1 MGIFIINDDSINKA
15 WSGENG
21 YCFSMKDYTL
31 KDVNDIADSD
41 IDDGFAKSQL
51 MISNGYIPYVKVSDV
66 EIMRAY
72 ISSINNKTNVL
83 DRKFTVSEI
92 GLSTG
97 INNVYDSVVVV
108 QNYKNDKSN
117 GIGSGFIYN
126 NDGYIMTNSHV
137 IEGASNIKVMLMSG
151 DAVDATIIGDD
162 EYADIAV
169 IKIDKKYVT
178 KVATLGSSE
187 SINVGDTVFTIG
199 SPISSEYYGTVTRG
213 ILSGKNRL
221 VNVTV
226 ESSNDWIMNVM
237 QTDAAINPG
246 NSGGPLCNANGDVIG
261 INSMKLVQSQV
272 EGMGFAIPIEDAISY
287 ANMIVNGEKI
297 KRSYLGLRMVNVS
310 STYNFANEDI
320 KIDSKVISGV
330 AIIEILKD
338 GPCNNTGRKKGD
350 VITKIGDYN
359 IKTVAELRYHL
370 YKYKPNDKINIV
382 VNRNGKVMSYKV
394 TLGTSN

>member
-1 MGIFIINDDSINKA
+1 MKKTIIASITTFFIGCA
-15 WSGENG
+15 
-21 YCFSMKDYTL
+21 SMYMIIRAYPL
-31 KDVNDIADSD
+31 N
-41 IDDGFAKSQL
+41 
-51 MISNGYIPYVKVSDV
+51 ISN
-66 EIMRAY
+66 
-72 ISSINNKTNVL
+72 INNNTNVV

-338 GPCNNTGRKKGD
+338 GPCNNTGLKKGD
-350 VITKIGDYN
+350 VITKIGDYK

>member
-1 MGIFIINDDSINKA
+1 MKKTIIASITTFFIGCA
-15 WSGENG
+15 
-21 YCFSMKDYTL
+21 SMYMIIRTYPL
-31 KDVNDIADSD
+31 N
-41 IDDGFAKSQL
+41 
-51 MISNGYIPYVKVSDV
+51 ISN
-66 EIMRAY
+66 
-72 ISSINNKTNVL
+72 INNNTNVV

-199 SPISSEYYGTVTRG
+199 SPISSEYYETVTRG

-338 GPCNNTGRKKGD
+338 GPCNNTGLKKGD
-350 VITKIGDYN
+350 VITKIGDYK

>member
-1 MGIFIINDDSINKA
+1 MKKTIIASITTFFIWCA
-15 WSGENG
+15 
-21 YCFSMKDYTL
+21 SMYMIIRTYPL
-31 KDVNDIADSD
+31 N
-41 IDDGFAKSQL
+41 
-51 MISNGYIPYVKVSDV
+51 ISN
-66 EIMRAY
+66 
-72 ISSINNKTNVL
+72 INNNTNVV

-338 GPCNNTGRKKGD
+338 GPCNNTGLKKGD
-350 VITKIGDYN
+350 VITKIGDYK

>member
-1 MGIFIINDDSINKA
+1 MKKTIIASITTFFIGCA
-15 WSGENG
+15 
-21 YCFSMKDYTL
+21 SMYMIIRTYPL
-31 KDVNDIADSD
+31 N
-41 IDDGFAKSQL
+41 
-51 MISNGYIPYVKVSDV
+51 ISN
-66 EIMRAY
+66 
-72 ISSINNKTNVL
+72 INNNTNVV

-310 STYNFANEDI
+310 STYNFTNEDI

-338 GPCNNTGRKKGD
+338 GPCNNTGLKKGD
-350 VITKIGDYN
+350 VITKIGDYK

>member
-1 MGIFIINDDSINKA
+1 MKKTIIASITTFFIGCA
-15 WSGENG
+15 
-21 YCFSMKDYTL
+21 SMYMIIRTYPL
-31 KDVNDIADSD
+31 N
-41 IDDGFAKSQL
+41 
-51 MISNGYIPYVKVSDV
+51 ISN
-66 EIMRAY
+66 
-72 ISSINNKTNVL
+72 INNNTNVV

-287 ANMIVNGEKI
+287 TNMIVNGEKI

-338 GPCNNTGRKKGD
+338 GPCNNAGLKKGD
-350 VITKIGDYN
+350 VITKIGDYK

>member
-1 MGIFIINDDSINKA
+1 MKKTIIASITTFFIGCA
-15 WSGENG
+15 
-21 YCFSMKDYTL
+21 SMYMIIRAYPL
-31 KDVNDIADSD
+31 N
-41 IDDGFAKSQL
+41 
-51 MISNGYIPYVKVSDV
+51 ISN
-66 EIMRAY
+66 
-72 ISSINNKTNVL
+72 INNNTNVL

-108 QNYKNDKSN
+108 QNYTNAKSN

-338 GPCNNTGRKKGD
+338 GPCNNTGLKKGD

>member
-1 MGIFIINDDSINKA
+1 MKKTIIASITTFFIGCA
-15 WSGENG
+15 
-21 YCFSMKDYTL
+21 SMYMIIRTYPL
-31 KDVNDIADSD
+31 N
-41 IDDGFAKSQL
+41 
-51 MISNGYIPYVKVSDV
+51 ISN
-66 EIMRAY
+66 
-72 ISSINNKTNVL
+72 INNNTNVV

-287 ANMIVNGEKI
+287 ANMIVKGEKI

-338 GPCNNTGRKKGD
+338 GPCNNTGLKKGD
-350 VITKIGDYN
+350 IITKIGDYK

>member
-1 MGIFIINDDSINKA
+1 MIIRTYPLN
-15 WSGENG
+15 
-21 YCFSMKDYTL
+21 
-31 KDVNDIADSD
+31 
-41 IDDGFAKSQL
+41 
-51 MISNGYIPYVKVSDV
+51 ISN
-66 EIMRAY
+66 
-72 ISSINNKTNVL
+72 INNNTNVV

-338 GPCNNTGRKKGD
+338 GPCNNTGLKKGD
-350 VITKIGDYN
+350 VITKIGDYK

>member
-1 MGIFIINDDSINKA
+1 MKKTIIASITTFFIGCA
-15 WSGENG
+15 
-21 YCFSMKDYTL
+21 SMYMIIRTYPL
-31 KDVNDIADSD
+31 N
-41 IDDGFAKSQL
+41 
-51 MISNGYIPYVKVSDV
+51 ISN
-66 EIMRAY
+66 
-72 ISSINNKTNVL
+72 INNNTNVV

-338 GPCNNTGRKKGD
+338 GPCNNTGLKKGD
-350 VITKIGDYN
+350 VITKIGDYK

-370 YKYKPNDKINIV
+370 YKYKPNDKMNIV

>member
-1 MGIFIINDDSINKA
+1 MKKTIIASITTFFIGCA
-15 WSGENG
+15 
-21 YCFSMKDYTL
+21 SMYMIIRTYPL
-31 KDVNDIADSD
+31 N
-41 IDDGFAKSQL
+41 
-51 MISNGYIPYVKVSDV
+51 ISN
-66 EIMRAY
+66 
-72 ISSINNKTNVL
+72 INNNTNVV

-287 ANMIVNGEKI
+287 ANMIVKGEKI

-338 GPCNNTGRKKGD
+338 GPCNNTGLKKGD

>member
-1 MGIFIINDDSINKA
+1 MKKTIIASITTFFIGCA
-15 WSGENG
+15 
-21 YCFSMKDYTL
+21 SMY
-31 KDVNDIADSD
+31 
-41 IDDGFAKSQL
+41 
-51 MISNGYIPYVKVSDV
+51 MIIRTYPLNMSN
-66 EIMRAY
+66 
-72 ISSINNKTNVL
+72 INNNTNVV

-287 ANMIVNGEKI
+287 ANMIVKGEKI

-338 GPCNNTGRKKGD
+338 GPCNNTGLKKGD
-350 VITKIGDYN
+350 VITKIGDYK

>member
-1 MGIFIINDDSINKA
+1 MKKTIIASITTFFIGCA
-15 WSGENG
+15 
-21 YCFSMKDYTL
+21 SMYMIIRTYPL
-31 KDVNDIADSD
+31 N
-41 IDDGFAKSQL
+41 
-51 MISNGYIPYVKVSDV
+51 ISN
-66 EIMRAY
+66 
-72 ISSINNKTNVL
+72 INNNTNVV

-338 GPCNNTGRKKGD
+338 GPCNNTGLKKGD
-350 VITKIGDYN
+350 VITKIGDYK

-382 VNRNGKVMSYKV
+382 VNRNGKVISYKV

>member
-1 MGIFIINDDSINKA
+1 MRKTLIATITTFFIGCASMYMLFRIYPLNVTN
-15 WSGENG
+15 SG
-21 YCFSMKDYTL
+21 
-31 KDVNDIADSD
+31 SD
-41 IDDGFAKSQL
+41 
-51 MISNGYIPYVKVSDV
+51 
-66 EIMRAY
+66 
-72 ISSINNKTNVL
+72 NNSTNTV

-108 QNYKNDKSN
+108 QNYKNDKAS
-117 GIGSGFIYN
+117 GIGSGFVYN
-126 NDGYIMTNSHV
+126 DEGYIMTNSHV

-151 DAVDATIIGDD
+151 DIIDATVIGDD

-169 IKIDKKYVT
+169 IKIDKKYVK
-178 KVATLGSSE
+178 KVANIGSSV
-187 SINVGDTVFTIG
+187 STNVGDTVFTIG

-226 ESSNDWIMNVM
+226 GSKNDWIMNVM

-287 ANMIVNGEKI
+287 ANMIVKGEEI

-310 STYNFANEDI
+310 SEYNFTSENI
-320 KIDSKVISGV
+320 KINSNITNGVVVIEAV
-330 AIIEILKD
+330 KD
-338 GPCNNTGRKKGD
+338 GPCDKGGLKKGD

-359 IKTVAELRYHL
+359 VKNVAELRYNL
-370 YKYKPNDKINIV
+370 YKYKPNDKVNIV
-382 VNRNGKVMSYKV
+382 VNRNGKVETFKV
-394 TLGTSN
+394 TLGTSSD

>member
-1 MGIFIINDDSINKA
+1 MKKTIIASITTFFIGCA
-15 WSGENG
+15 
-21 YCFSMKDYTL
+21 SMYMIIRTYPL
-31 KDVNDIADSD
+31 N
-41 IDDGFAKSQL
+41 
-51 MISNGYIPYVKVSDV
+51 ISN
-66 EIMRAY
+66 
-72 ISSINNKTNVL
+72 INNNTNVV

-97 INNVYDSVVVV
+97 INSVYDSVVVV

-297 KRSYLGLRMVNVS
+297 KRSYLGLKMVNVS

-338 GPCNNTGRKKGD
+338 GPCNNTGLKKGD
-350 VITKIGDYN
+350 VITKIGDYK

>member
-1 MGIFIINDDSINKA
+1 MKKTIIASITTFFIGCA
-15 WSGENG
+15 
-21 YCFSMKDYTL
+21 SMYMIIRAYPL
-31 KDVNDIADSD
+31 N
-41 IDDGFAKSQL
+41 
-51 MISNGYIPYVKVSDV
+51 ISN
-66 EIMRAY
+66 
-72 ISSINNKTNVL
+72 INNNTDVV

-261 INSMKLVQSQV
+261 INSMKIVQSQV

-338 GPCNNTGRKKGD
+338 GPCNNTGLKKGD

>member
-1 MGIFIINDDSINKA
+1 MKKTIIASITTFFIGCA
-15 WSGENG
+15 
-21 YCFSMKDYTL
+21 SMY
-31 KDVNDIADSD
+31 
-41 IDDGFAKSQL
+41 
-51 MISNGYIPYVKVSDV
+51 MIIGTYPLNMSN
-66 EIMRAY
+66 
-72 ISSINNKTNVL
+72 INNNTNVV

-338 GPCNNTGRKKGD
+338 GPCNNTGLKKGD
-350 VITKIGDYN
+350 VITKIGDYK

>member
-1 MGIFIINDDSINKA
+1 MKKTIIASITTFFIGCA
-15 WSGENG
+15 
-21 YCFSMKDYTL
+21 SMYMIIRAYPL
-31 KDVNDIADSD
+31 N
-41 IDDGFAKSQL
+41 
-51 MISNGYIPYVKVSDV
+51 ISN
-66 EIMRAY
+66 
-72 ISSINNKTNVL
+72 INNNTNVV

-226 ESSNDWIMNVM
+226 ESINDWIMNVM

-338 GPCNNTGRKKGD
+338 GPCNNTGLKKGEC
-350 VITKIGDYN
+350 Y
-359 IKTVAELRYHL
+359 Y
-370 YKYKPNDKINIV
+370 
-382 VNRNGKVMSYKV
+382 
-394 TLGTSN
+394 

>member
-1 MGIFIINDDSINKA
+1 MKKTIIASITTFFIGCA
-15 WSGENG
+15 
-21 YCFSMKDYTL
+21 SMYMIIRAYPL
-31 KDVNDIADSD
+31 N
-41 IDDGFAKSQL
+41 
-51 MISNGYIPYVKVSDV
+51 ISN
-66 EIMRAY
+66 
-72 ISSINNKTNVL
+72 INNNTNVA

-338 GPCNNTGRKKGD
+338 GPCNNTGLKKGD

>member
-1 MGIFIINDDSINKA
+1 MKKTIIASITTFFIGCA
-15 WSGENG
+15 
-21 YCFSMKDYTL
+21 SMYMIIRAYPL
-31 KDVNDIADSD
+31 N
-41 IDDGFAKSQL
+41 
-51 MISNGYIPYVKVSDV
+51 ISN
-66 EIMRAY
+66 
-72 ISSINNKTNVL
+72 INNNTNVV

-151 DAVDATIIGDD
+151 DAVDAAIIGDD

-287 ANMIVNGEKI
+287 ANMIVKGEKI

-338 GPCNNTGRKKGD
+338 GPCNNTGLKKGD
-350 VITKIGDYN
+350 VITKIGDYK

>member
-1 MGIFIINDDSINKA
+1 MKKTIIASITTFFIGCA
-15 WSGENG
+15 
-21 YCFSMKDYTL
+21 SMYMIIRTYPL
-31 KDVNDIADSD
+31 N
-41 IDDGFAKSQL
+41 
-51 MISNGYIPYVKVSDV
+51 ISN
-66 EIMRAY
+66 
-72 ISSINNKTNVL
+72 INNNTNVV

-338 GPCNNTGRKKGD
+338 GPCNNTGLKKGD
-350 VITKIGDYN
+350 VITKIGDYK

-382 VNRNGKVMSYKV
+382 VNRNGRVMSYKV

>member
-1 MGIFIINDDSINKA
+1 MKKTIIASITTFFIGCA
-15 WSGENG
+15 
-21 YCFSMKDYTL
+21 SMYMIIRTYPL
-31 KDVNDIADSD
+31 N
-41 IDDGFAKSQL
+41 
-51 MISNGYIPYVKVSDV
+51 ISN
-66 EIMRAY
+66 
-72 ISSINNKTNVL
+72 INNNTNVV

-287 ANMIVNGEKI
+287 ANMIVKGEKI
-297 KRSYLGLRMVNVS
+297 KRSYLGLRMINVS

-338 GPCNNTGRKKGD
+338 GPCNNTGLKKGD
-350 VITKIGDYN
+350 VITKIGDYK

>member
-1 MGIFIINDDSINKA
+1 MKKTIIASFTTFFIGCA
-15 WSGENG
+15 
-21 YCFSMKDYTL
+21 SMYMIIRTYPL
-31 KDVNDIADSD
+31 N
-41 IDDGFAKSQL
+41 
-51 MISNGYIPYVKVSDV
+51 ISN
-66 EIMRAY
+66 
-72 ISSINNKTNVL
+72 INNNTNVV

-287 ANMIVNGEKI
+287 ANMIVKGEKI

-338 GPCNNTGRKKGD
+338 GPCNNTGLKKGD
-350 VITKIGDYN
+350 VITKIGDYK

>member
-1 MGIFIINDDSINKA
+1 MKKTIIASITTFFIGCA
-15 WSGENG
+15 
-21 YCFSMKDYTL
+21 SMYMIIRTYPL
-31 KDVNDIADSD
+31 N
-41 IDDGFAKSQL
+41 
-51 MISNGYIPYVKVSDV
+51 ISN
-66 EIMRAY
+66 
-72 ISSINNKTNVL
+72 INNNTNVV

-287 ANMIVNGEKI
+287 ANMIVKGEKI

-338 GPCNNTGRKKGD
+338 GPCNNAGLKKGD
-350 VITKIGDYN
+350 VITKIGDYK

>member
-1 MGIFIINDDSINKA
+1 MKKTIIASITTFFIGCA
-15 WSGENG
+15 
-21 YCFSMKDYTL
+21 SMYMIIRTYPL
-31 KDVNDIADSD
+31 N
-41 IDDGFAKSQL
+41 
-51 MISNGYIPYVKVSDV
+51 ISN
-66 EIMRAY
+66 
-72 ISSINNKTNVL
+72 INNNTNVV
-83 DRKFTVSEI
+83 DRKFIVSEI

-338 GPCNNTGRKKGD
+338 GPCNNTGLKKGD
-350 VITKIGDYN
+350 VITKIGDYK

>member
-1 MGIFIINDDSINKA
+1 MKKTIIASITTFFIGCA
-15 WSGENG
+15 
-21 YCFSMKDYTL
+21 SMYMIIRTYPL
-31 KDVNDIADSD
+31 N
-41 IDDGFAKSQL
+41 
-51 MISNGYIPYVKVSDV
+51 ISN
-66 EIMRAY
+66 
-72 ISSINNKTNVL
+72 INNTNVV

-287 ANMIVNGEKI
+287 ANMIVKGEKI

-338 GPCNNTGRKKGD
+338 GPCNNTGLKKGD
-350 VITKIGDYN
+350 VITKIGDYK

>member
-1 MGIFIINDDSINKA
+1 MKKTIIASITTFFIGCA
-15 WSGENG
+15 
-21 YCFSMKDYTL
+21 SMY
-31 KDVNDIADSD
+31 
-41 IDDGFAKSQL
+41 
-51 MISNGYIPYVKVSDV
+51 MIIRTYPLNVSN
-66 EIMRAY
+66 
-72 ISSINNKTNVL
+72 INNNTNVV

-151 DAVDATIIGDD
+151 DTVDATIIGDD

-287 ANMIVNGEKI
+287 ANMIVKGEKI

-338 GPCNNTGRKKGD
+338 GPCNNTGLKKGD
-350 VITKIGDYN
+350 VITKIGDYK

>member
-1 MGIFIINDDSINKA
+1 MKKTIIASITTFFIGCA
-15 WSGENG
+15 
-21 YCFSMKDYTL
+21 SMYMIIRAYPL
-31 KDVNDIADSD
+31 N
-41 IDDGFAKSQL
+41 
-51 MISNGYIPYVKVSDV
+51 ISN
-66 EIMRAY
+66 
-72 ISSINNKTNVL
+72 INNNTDVV

-162 EYADIAV
+162 EYSDIAV

-338 GPCNNTGRKKGD
+338 GPCNNTGLKKGD

>member
-1 MGIFIINDDSINKA
+1 MKKTIIASITTFFIGCA
-15 WSGENG
+15 
-21 YCFSMKDYTL
+21 SMYMIIRAYPL
-31 KDVNDIADSD
+31 N
-41 IDDGFAKSQL
+41 
-51 MISNGYIPYVKVSDV
+51 ISN
-66 EIMRAY
+66 
-72 ISSINNKTNVL
+72 INNNTNVV

-108 QNYKNDKSN
+108 QNYKNDNSN

-338 GPCNNTGRKKGD
+338 GPCNNTGLKKGD

>member
-1 MGIFIINDDSINKA
+1 MKKTIIASITTFFIGCA
-15 WSGENG
+15 
-21 YCFSMKDYTL
+21 SMYMIIRTYPL
-31 KDVNDIADSD
+31 N
-41 IDDGFAKSQL
+41 
-51 MISNGYIPYVKVSDV
+51 ISN
-66 EIMRAY
+66 
-72 ISSINNKTNVL
+72 INNNTNVV

-199 SPISSEYYGTVTRG
+199 SPISNEYYGTVTRG

-287 ANMIVNGEKI
+287 ANMIVKGEKI

-338 GPCNNTGRKKGD
+338 GPCNNTGLKKGD
-350 VITKIGDYN
+350 VITKIGDYK

>member
-1 MGIFIINDDSINKA
+1 MKKTIIASITTFFIGCA
-15 WSGENG
+15 
-21 YCFSMKDYTL
+21 SMY
-31 KDVNDIADSD
+31 
-41 IDDGFAKSQL
+41 
-51 MISNGYIPYVKVSDV
+51 MIIRTYPLNMSN
-66 EIMRAY
+66 
-72 ISSINNKTNVL
+72 INNNTNVV

-246 NSGGPLCNANGDVIG
+246 NSGGSLCNANGDVIG

-287 ANMIVNGEKI
+287 ANMIVNGKKI

-338 GPCNNTGRKKGD
+338 GPCNNTGLKKGD
-350 VITKIGDYN
+350 VITKIGDYK

>member
-1 MGIFIINDDSINKA
+1 MKKTIIASITTFFIGCA
-15 WSGENG
+15 
-21 YCFSMKDYTL
+21 SMYMIIKTFPL
-31 KDVNDIADSD
+31 N
-41 IDDGFAKSQL
+41 
-51 MISNGYIPYVKVSDV
+51 ISN
-66 EIMRAY
+66 
-72 ISSINNKTNVL
+72 INNNTNVV

-338 GPCNNTGRKKGD
+338 GPCNNTGLKKGD
-350 VITKIGDYN
+350 VITKIGDYK

>member
-1 MGIFIINDDSINKA
+1 MKKTIIASITTFFIGCA
-15 WSGENG
+15 
-21 YCFSMKDYTL
+21 SMYMIIRTYPL
-31 KDVNDIADSD
+31 N
-41 IDDGFAKSQL
+41 
-51 MISNGYIPYVKVSDV
+51 ISN
-66 EIMRAY
+66 
-72 ISSINNKTNVL
+72 INNNTNVV

-310 STYNFANEDI
+310 STYNFASEDI

-338 GPCNNTGRKKGD
+338 GPCNNTGLKKGD
-350 VITKIGDYN
+350 VITKIGDYK

>member
-1 MGIFIINDDSINKA
+1 MKKTIIASITTFFIGCA
-15 WSGENG
+15 
-21 YCFSMKDYTL
+21 SMYMIIRAYPL
-31 KDVNDIADSD
+31 N
-41 IDDGFAKSQL
+41 
-51 MISNGYIPYVKVSDV
+51 ISN
-66 EIMRAY
+66 
-72 ISSINNKTNVL
+72 INNNTNVV

-338 GPCNNTGRKKGD
+338 GPCNNTGLKKGD

-370 YKYKPNDKINIV
+370 YKYKTNDKINIV

>member
-1 MGIFIINDDSINKA
+1 MKKTIIASITTFFIGCA
-15 WSGENG
+15 
-21 YCFSMKDYTL
+21 SMYMIIRAYPL
-31 KDVNDIADSD
+31 N
-41 IDDGFAKSQL
+41 
-51 MISNGYIPYVKVSDV
+51 ISN
-66 EIMRAY
+66 
-72 ISSINNKTNVL
+72 INNNTNVV

-338 GPCNNTGRKKGD
+338 GPCNNTGLKKGD

-394 TLGTSN
+394 TLGTNN

>member
-1 MGIFIINDDSINKA
+1 MKKTIIASIITFFIGCA
-15 WSGENG
+15 
-21 YCFSMKDYTL
+21 SMYMIIRTYPL
-31 KDVNDIADSD
+31 N
-41 IDDGFAKSQL
+41 
-51 MISNGYIPYVKVSDV
+51 ISN
-66 EIMRAY
+66 
-72 ISSINNKTNVL
+72 INNNTNVV

-338 GPCNNTGRKKGD
+338 GPCNNAGLKKGD
-350 VITKIGDYN
+350 VITKIGDYK

>member
-1 MGIFIINDDSINKA
+1 MKKTIIASITTFFIGCA
-15 WSGENG
+15 
-21 YCFSMKDYTL
+21 SMYMIIRTYPL
-31 KDVNDIADSD
+31 N
-41 IDDGFAKSQL
+41 
-51 MISNGYIPYVKVSDV
+51 ISN
-66 EIMRAY
+66 
-72 ISSINNKTNVL
+72 INNNTNVV

-338 GPCNNTGRKKGD
+338 GPCNNTGLKKGD
-350 VITKIGDYN
+350 VITKIGDYK